1 MIRVGGASEV
11 EVGERKDRVTDALNA
26 TKAAV
31 EEGIVPGGGSALLH
45 VSRDLVALRE
55 GMTNADQKAG
65 VDIIIRALRKPCQT
79 IVDNAGGEG
88 AAVVGKLLEASDNQT
103 GYNAATGQYVD
114 MVKEGV
120 IDPLK
125 VVRTALLDAA
135 SVASLMTTT
144 EAVIVEKLEDKPA
157 ALEGGVGGMGGMGGY

>member
-31 EEGIVPGGGSALLH
+31 EEGIVPGGGAALLH
-45 VSRDLVALRE
+45 VSRDLEALKAS
-55 GMTNADQKAG
+55 MTNADQRSG
-65 VDIIIRALRKPCQT
+65 VDIIMRALRKPCQT

-88 AAVVGKLLEASDNQT
+88 AAVVGKLLEEKDVNV
-103 GYNAATGQYVD
+103 GFNAATGKYVN
-114 MVKEGV
+114 MVTEGV

-125 VVRTALLDAA
+125 VVRTALLDAS

-144 EAVIVEKLEDKPA
+144 EAVIVEKPEDKPA
-157 ALEGGVGGMGGMGGY
+157 APAGGMGGMGGMDY